1 MYAKGF
7 IFSLTK
13 LYMDFDD
20 GETDIQEV
28 MTSPV
33 QTIDKDSTVQ
43 EASFLLRK
51 HNISGLVVVD
61 KETKKAEGII
71 TDKDIITKVVAENK
85 SARDVKVMDVMTPKI
100 ITASFE
106 DSLSSVAK
114 IMYANNV
121 TRLPV
126 IDSEGGLAGILT
138 STDLLRVLPGLT
150 DVLHARRELEEPPQ
164 VVEHPGADGRCE
176 ECDNMYEDLVE
187 VGGRWLCRECSEKY
201 TEVGTKKREF

>member
-1 MYAKGF
+1 
-7 IFSLTK
+7 
-13 LYMDFDD
+13 MDFDD
-20 GETDIQEV
+20 GETGIQEV
-28 MTSPV
+28 MTRPV

-61 KETKKAEGII
+61 NKTKKAEGMI

-85 SARDVKVMDVMTPKI
+85 SARDVKVADVMSPNI

-114 IMYANNV
+114 IMYANGV

-126 IDSEGGLAGILT
+126 MDSEGGLVGILT

-150 DVLHARRELEEPPQ
+150 DILHAKREIDDPPQ
-164 VVEHPGADGRCE
+164 IVEHPGADGRCE